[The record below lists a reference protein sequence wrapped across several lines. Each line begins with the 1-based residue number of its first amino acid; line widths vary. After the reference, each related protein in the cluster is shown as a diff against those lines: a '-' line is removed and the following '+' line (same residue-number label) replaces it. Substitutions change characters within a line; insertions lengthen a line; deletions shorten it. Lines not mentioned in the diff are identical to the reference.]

1 MEMDSGALR
10 AKSFLQ
16 FLDRHGDRIAF
27 IRLGDWGDRF
37 CCYVSRMVTEPH
49 SLAIFEECLILAED
63 LVLKTGA
70 EQVRLDFELTQR
82 DYVLP
87 WRLDLPL
94 DFRL

>member
-1 MEMDSGALR
+1 
-10 AKSFLQ
+10 
-16 FLDRHGDRIAF
+16 
-27 IRLGDWGDRF
+27 
-37 CCYVSRMVTEPH
+37 MVTEPH
-49 SLAIFEECLILAED
+49 SLAIFEDCLILAED

-70 EQVRLDFELTQR
+70 ERVRLDFELTQR